1 MKKKSSQKKSQ
12 YRLDLEKEVKP
23 MLKEANA
30 KLLNLEKLSKKEG
43 YENIKEYA
51 YRVAINEIRKIR
63 GEEYKYFN
71 IPKNTHQ
78 LEKTKRALERFLD
91 SPTSTRSG
99 IESVYTKNAESLN
112 EKFGS
117 DLDWQDMADFLRS
130 AKFEEL
136 KAQYD
141 SDTAIL
147 MMKAL
152 YKNKDISKENF
163 VKKLEDHQIKGL
175 DEVDSDTL
183 ADFVKTDLEWED
195 IFPVDVD

>member
-1 MKKKSSQKKSQ
+1 MKKKSSLKKSQ

-23 MLKEANA
+23 MLQEANA

-43 YENIKEYA
+43 FEGVNDYA
-51 YRVAINEIRKIR
+51 YRVAVNEIRKIR

-71 IPKNTHQ
+71 MPKNTHQ
-78 LEKTKRALERFLD
+78 LEKTKRALEKFLD
-91 SPTSTRSG
+91 SPTSTKAG
-99 IESVYTKNAESLN
+99 IESIYEKNAASLN

-117 DLDWQDMADFLRS
+117 DFDWKDMGNFLR
-130 AKFEEL
+130 AAGFEDI

-141 SDTAIL
+141 SETAIL

-152 YKNKDISKENF
+152 YKNKDISKDEF
-163 VKKLEDHQIKGL
+163 IEKLENHQIKGL

-183 ADFVKTDLEWED
+183 ADFTKTDIEWDEL
-195 IFPVDVD
+195 FPVED

>member
-1 MKKKSSQKKSQ
+1 
-12 YRLDLEKEVKP
+12 
-23 MLKEANA
+23 MLLEANA

-91 SPTSTRSG
+91 SPTSDRAG

-112 EKFGS
+112 EKFGT
-117 DLDWQDMADFLRS
+117 DFDWQDMANFLKS
-130 AKFEEL
+130 AKFEEI

-152 YKNKDISKENF
+152 YKNKDISKEDF
-163 VKKLEDHQIKGL
+163 IEKLENHQIKGL

-183 ADFVKTDLEWED
+183 ADFVNTDLEWED
-195 IFPVDVD
+195 IFPIDVD